1 MNNVTLMDVNITD
14 IIPDDFFKVSKKN
27 YPAALTL
34 SMNTSGMLEVPY
46 IFKNGSGY
54 NILTCHNRIKILR
67 ESGIPDLKCFILN
80 EPDVK
85 LFMNH
90 VSLKMYRNEL
100 GPMGKLRTI
109 FLINSFFKLRESE
122 TKDYCTKILKLPVDI
137 LENDDYLKKIMGF
150 PETLTS
156 YLDEKDVSFKVIKD
170 LSLLPSG
177 WITVVNNWLDSIQI
191 RVNIFRMLID
201 NLFDIYRR
209 GDEIS
214 VLGSIE
220 FSDDKTLYDIIYRI
234 RYPEFS
240 RLKMKAEG
248 IINQLSGA
256 GLTIDF
262 PEYFDRGFAT
272 IKLDINKK
280 SDCSDQLKK
289 ISKIDV
295 EKLKELIS
303 FL

>member
-1 MNNVTLMDVNITD
+1 MDVNITD